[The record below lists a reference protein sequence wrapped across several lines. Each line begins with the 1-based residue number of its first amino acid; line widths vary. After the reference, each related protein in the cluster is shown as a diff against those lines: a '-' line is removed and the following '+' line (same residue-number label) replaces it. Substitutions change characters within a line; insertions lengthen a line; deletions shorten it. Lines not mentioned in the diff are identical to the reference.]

1 MRVLVDRRWPRGLDK
16 ANAAIDRWE
25 RGVAPSIELQ
35 RWFGGR
41 RSRWAEFRKQYAR
54 ELGEHREVLA
64 CWRALAAER
73 PLTLLFAAGDQAH
86 NSAVVLRDILASG
99 REGDDETIDPL
110 AGRPPPPMS
119 HAEQL
124 RFLNSVLASSRIAVK
139 EAKAI
144 LKSAAAQIIEVQRH
158 EAYACAVLIQLI
170 KSLGGEP
177 DRGVGS
183 ADEAAVTGLAQR
195 LARLVVDQ
203 HRVQYELRCAL
214 PRVTEDRVRFR
225 LQKLLIAR
233 DRNIRHLDGEAH
245 LALAQSDETRQG

>member
-1 MRVLVDRRWPRGLDK
+1 MVSPVRQPQLVGQTNSRMVTLKRVYEAATPEDGMRVLVDRRWPRGLDK

-35 RWFGGR
+35 RWFGGG

-73 PLTLLFAAGDQAH
+73 PLTLLFAARDQAH

-99 REGDDETIDPL
+99 READEETIDPL

-170 KSLGGEP
+170 KSLGGSPIAASGLPTRLLLPGWRSGLP
-177 DRGVGS
+177 DLS
-183 ADEAAVTGLAQR
+183 
-195 LARLVVDQ
+195 
-203 HRVQYELRCAL
+203 
-214 PRVTEDRVRFR
+214 
-225 LQKLLIAR
+225 
-233 DRNIRHLDGEAH
+233 
-245 LALAQSDETRQG
+245 